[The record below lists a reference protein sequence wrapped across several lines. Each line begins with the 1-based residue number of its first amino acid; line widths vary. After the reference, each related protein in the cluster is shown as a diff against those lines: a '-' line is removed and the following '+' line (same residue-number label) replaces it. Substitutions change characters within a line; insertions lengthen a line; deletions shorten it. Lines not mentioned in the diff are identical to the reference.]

1 MNEPMGLGDIN
12 NRANNISERG
22 SWYNFIA
29 LALFLIA
36 IGIVISALIANIY
49 YSGMLEGLSMLPET
63 EVHHE

>member
-12 NRANNISERG
+12 NRTNNISERG
-22 SWYNFIA
+22 SWYNLIA

>member
-12 NRANNISERG
+12 NRTNNISERG

-36 IGIVISALIANIY
+36 TGIIISALIANSY
-49 YSGMLEGLSMLPET
+49 YAGFLEGLSMLPET